1 MHTEVFSSAR
11 VRLERPVL
19 LMHPVQPT
27 RSGAPHTPPR
37 NNGAYGTLARAAQP
51 AENS

>member
-1 MHTEVFSSAR
+1 
-11 VRLERPVL
+11 
-19 LMHPVQPT
+19 MHPVQPT

-51 AENS
+51 AENG